1 MEFGISKTAECEFK
15 YRVREVK
22 IMSVIE
28 WLAWK
33 VSRIASNSLKSK
45 MGRVCLRG

>member
-22 IMSVIE
+22 IGSVSE

-33 VSRIASNSLKSK
+33 GSIEWDSI
-45 MGRVCLRG
+45 G